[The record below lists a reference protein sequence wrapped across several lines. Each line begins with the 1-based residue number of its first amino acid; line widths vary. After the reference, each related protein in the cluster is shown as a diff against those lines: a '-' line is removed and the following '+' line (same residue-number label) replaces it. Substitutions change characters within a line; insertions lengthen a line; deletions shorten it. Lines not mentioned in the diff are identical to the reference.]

1 MRKQT
6 ITFGFS
12 PCPNDTFILDALY
25 NGKLSIDTSD
35 IDFKWIIED
44 VQELNERALRN
55 EIDITKMSY
64 GVYNNILANYILM
77 NAGSALGKGC
87 GPLVIYKNELTKPI
101 EELRIAI
108 PGINTTA
115 NFLLSKAYPQIPD
128 AHKIPALF
136 SDIEQMI
143 LDNEVDLGL
152 IIHENRFTYQSKGL
166 KLLKDLGQYWEEDT
180 GLHIPLGGFCINR
193 KFNAAFQRKI
203 NGWIKKSVEFAF
215 KNRES
220 SKSWIKKHSQ
230 ELDDRVINSHIE
242 LYVNAFSKD
251 LGTEGKR
258 AIAYMLE
265 MEQSDEKKSN
275 YFDSFFVE

>member
-12 PCPNDTFILDALY
+12 PCPNDTFILDALV
-25 NGKLSIDTSD
+25 NDKLGLDTSD
-35 IDFKWIIED
+35 IEFKWVIAD

-64 GVYNNILANYILM
+64 GVYNDIIQNYKLM

-87 GPLVIYKNELTKPI
+87 GPLVIFKNELTKPI
-101 EELRIAI
+101 EELNIAI

-115 NFLLSKAYPQIPD
+115 NFLLSKAYPQIPKK
-128 AHKIPALF
+128 HKKTALF
-136 SDIEQMI
+136 SDIEPM
-143 LDNEVDLGL
+143 LLNDEVDLGL

-166 KLLKDLGQYWEEDT
+166 KLLKDLGKYWEEDT

-193 KFNAAFQRKI
+193 RFDDAFQQKI
-203 NGWIKKSVEFAF
+203 NDWIKKSVEFAF
-215 KNRES
+215 NNRES
-220 SKSWIKKHSQ
+220 SKAWIKKHSQ

-251 LGTEGKR
+251 LGIEGKQ
-258 AIAYMLE
+258 AIAFMLDQE
-265 MEQSDEKKSN
+265 HISEKKPK
-275 YFDSFFVE
+275 YFDSIFVN